1 MNFYLLSIIAFGVF
15 VAILYLKSSE
25 HQRMLYSQKYVRDKV
40 SGTLGFDKFKE
51 KADEM
56 LQRKKELLAL
66 IHLDIDP
73 YHDIVDIYG
82 RETADNVLRILG
94 TELNRRVVKGYLTT
108 RQAGDKFFC
117 LVPFTDEETHNN
129 WFDGLSDMVES
140 EVKRICN
147 VSIKL
152 RGDLYVCRVE
162 DSLEDA
168 MVKTVAQLNK
178 KVFHKCCRSF
188 FIIND
193 FEFTTG
199 YNSLS
204 EEVCSALNN
213 KEFTVYFQPQY
224 NIYTNEIVGA
234 EALLRWEHPTRGI
247 ILPEVLIP
255 ILEDNNQLSKFENF
269 VFEEVCHFLALRLA
283 LGLQVFPISCNFS
296 FEHFKD
302 ENFIDSLKEA
312 ADKHNVPHKLLVVEL
327 AERLLADDVNF
338 AGMQVDELKN
348 QGFKIAVD
356 NFGAGYLSL
365 RILSDISVDILKIDK
380 RMLAACDNDK
390 DIKIIKGMAAIAK
403 ELDITMICEGVET
416 EAQVAIMKSVSCN
429 IAQGFYY
436 CQPLRRPQ
444 FENLLNLS
452 KIEIV
457 NAERRSINGYG
468 RTVKLPSYRDLG
480 DLFPQMYDFAIEL
493 NLKDGR
499 YSRMAFNP
507 TGNVFIPYTGDY
519 KNDYKHIVQELLYP
533 EDIEKFTAQL
543 DFDVL
548 SANYNNTPDYSGC
561 ECRFVGADGLAQ
573 WYEIRVYYWFGRS
586 RVLITV
592 RNVNDAHDYLD
603 EEYEKMLCRSAGLC
617 KRM

>member
-1 MNFYLLSIIAFGVF
+1 
-15 VAILYLKSSE
+15 
-25 HQRMLYSQKYVRDKV
+25 
-40 SGTLGFDKFKE
+40 
-51 KADEM
+51 
-56 LQRKKELLAL
+56 
-66 IHLDIDP
+66 
-73 YHDIVDIYG
+73 
-82 RETADNVLRILG
+82 
-94 TELNRRVVKGYLTT
+94 
-108 RQAGDKFFC
+108 
-117 LVPFTDEETHNN
+117 
-129 WFDGLSDMVES
+129 
-140 EVKRICN
+140 
-147 VSIKL
+147 
-152 RGDLYVCRVE
+152 
-162 DSLEDA
+162 
-168 MVKTVAQLNK
+168 
-178 KVFHKCCRSF
+178 
-188 FIIND
+188 
-193 FEFTTG
+193 
-199 YNSLS
+199 
-204 EEVCSALNN
+204 
-213 KEFTVYFQPQY
+213 
-224 NIYTNEIVGA
+224 
-234 EALLRWEHPTRGI
+234 
-247 ILPEVLIP
+247 
-255 ILEDNNQLSKFENF
+255 
-269 VFEEVCHFLALRLA
+269 
-283 LGLQVFPISCNFS
+283 
-296 FEHFKD
+296 
-302 ENFIDSLKEA
+302 
-312 ADKHNVPHKLLVVEL
+312 
-327 AERLLADDVNF
+327 
-338 AGMQVDELKN
+338 MQN
-348 QGFKIAVD
+348 
-356 NFGAGYLSL
+356 
-365 RILSDISVDILKIDK
+365 
-380 RMLAACDNDK
+380 
-390 DIKIIKGMAAIAK
+390 

-561 ECRFVGADGLAQ
+561 ECRFVGADGVAQ

>member
-283 LGLQVFPISCNFS
+283 LGLQVFPIS
-296 FEHFKD
+296 
-302 ENFIDSLKEA
+302 
-312 ADKHNVPHKLLVVEL
+312 
-327 AERLLADDVNF
+327 
-338 AGMQVDELKN
+338 
-348 QGFKIAVD
+348 
-356 NFGAGYLSL
+356 LSL
-365 RILSDISVDILKIDK
+365 I
-380 RMLAACDNDK
+380 
-390 DIKIIKGMAAIAK
+390 
-403 ELDITMICEGVET
+403 
-416 EAQVAIMKSVSCN
+416 
-429 IAQGFYY
+429 
-436 CQPLRRPQ
+436 
-444 FENLLNLS
+444 
-452 KIEIV
+452 
-457 NAERRSINGYG
+457 
-468 RTVKLPSYRDLG
+468 
-480 DLFPQMYDFAIEL
+480 
-493 NLKDGR
+493 
-499 YSRMAFNP
+499 
-507 TGNVFIPYTGDY
+507 
-519 KNDYKHIVQELLYP
+519 HI
-533 EDIEKFTAQL
+533 
-543 DFDVL
+543 
-548 SANYNNTPDYSGC
+548 
-561 ECRFVGADGLAQ
+561 
-573 WYEIRVYYWFGRS
+573 
-586 RVLITV
+586 
-592 RNVNDAHDYLD
+592 
-603 EEYEKMLCRSAGLC
+603 
-617 KRM
+617 